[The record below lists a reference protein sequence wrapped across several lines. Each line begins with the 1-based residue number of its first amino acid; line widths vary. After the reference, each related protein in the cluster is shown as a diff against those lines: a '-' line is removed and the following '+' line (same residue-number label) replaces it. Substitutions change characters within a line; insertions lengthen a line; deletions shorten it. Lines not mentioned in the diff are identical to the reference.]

1 MLDYSSNTLLAFFED
16 QSKITPHE
24 SEVSFSYSKQ
34 DGSGLEYMISGA
46 GMGLNALIRDMFVLY
61 FQKSSKQ
68 HT

>member
-1 MLDYSSNTLLAFFED
+1 MNQKSVLVILPA
-16 QSKITPHE
+16 
-24 SEVSFSYSKQ
+24 SKQ

-46 GMGLNALIRDMFVLY
+46 GMGLNALIRDMFVPY